1 MLNTTNRLQ
10 QHVNVCKLDEVIEVM
25 FDVMTVEEIETLE
38 QFWLQK
44 SACVSARLQC
54 PAHYRLTQPNTL
66 LFTMFAGADS
76 LNNAG

>member
-1 MLNTTNRLQ
+1 MYI
-10 QHVNVCKLDEVIEVM
+10 VMKVM
-25 FDVMTVEEIETLE
+25 FDVMTAEEMETLE
-38 QFWLQK
+38 QFWLLK
-44 SACVSARLQC
+44 SACVSARRRC